1 MERSRRLGGTHTGH
15 SLIYGHRPPGGAT
28 TRESGLGIHARS
40 NARGLSNFFRCAS
53 VTGHGRLRV
62 GNKPAPP
69 SGRPWDPPPPLL
81 LLFANNGTNSE
92 CDDQTARLEALASPA
107 SPTCAADRRCSRLAG
122 WQLAQEIGGG
132 LLILLCLV
140 AHNVAPIERF
150 ELLTQRALSTFADPF
165 LPLVGQ
171 SKFGFRQCE
180 VVDRNLLVVLL

>member
-1 MERSRRLGGTHTGH
+1 MRLGNRTW
-15 SLIYGHRPPGGAT
+15 AT
-28 TRESGLGIHARS
+28 ESREQAGPAQRAALGP
-40 NARGLSNFFRCAS
+40 
-53 VTGHGRLRV
+53 T
-62 GNKPAPP
+62 
-69 SGRPWDPPPPLL
+69 PPLL

-122 WQLAQEIGGG
+122 WQLAQEIGEG